1 MYITFLYF
9 FLLCKYILEFCFF
22 AHLQIYEMNLY
33 LMKYEEFI

>member
-1 MYITFLYF
+1 MYITFLKL
-9 FLLCKYILEFCFF
+9 FLTLQVYIRILFF